1 MSIVQPIVHSLSNI
15 SNDKSMSKI
24 LLYGS
29 KALNPTQ
36 KKEIL
41 NATLVYAQTTGR
53 FTSES

>member
-1 MSIVQPIVHSLSNI
+1 MSIVQPIIHGLSNI
-15 SNDKSMSKI
+15 FNDKNMSKI

-29 KALNPTQ
+29 KSLNPTQ
-36 KKEIL
+36 NKEIL